1 MKKSWTSL
9 REHATNMINFEKK
22 KVIIDKKRA
31 KITLI

>member
-1 MKKSWTSL
+1 MKKSRTSL

-31 KITLI
+31 KITLR